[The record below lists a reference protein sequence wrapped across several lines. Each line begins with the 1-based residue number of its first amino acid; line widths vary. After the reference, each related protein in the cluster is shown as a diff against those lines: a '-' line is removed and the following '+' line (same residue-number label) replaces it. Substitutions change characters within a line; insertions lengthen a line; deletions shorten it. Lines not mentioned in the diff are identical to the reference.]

1 MITHFNLDKFLKSTQ
16 KLIRW
21 IDHVTVHNTL
31 VYTNDIEQKLQK
43 ELLVKIEIIFTYIEY
58 YVRKIILTFFSRRR
72 WRRRFF
78 NTTITINNKHKI
90 LLVLDARLCG
100 MLWVCVFARTQNWP
114 KLFELSAQ
122 VLHMYSKVVRKHLC

>member
-1 MITHFNLDKFLKSTQ
+1 MITHFNLDKFLKFTQ
-16 KLIRW
+16 NVIRL

-31 VYTNDIEQKLQK
+31 VYSNDIEQKLQK
-43 ELLVKIEIIFTYIEY
+43 ELLIKIEIIFTYMEY
-58 YVRKIILTFFSRRR
+58 YKRKISLTFFSRRR

-114 KLFELSAQ
+114 KVLSF
-122 VLHMYSKVVRKHLC
+122 LLRYYTYTKVVRKHLC